1 MEGKLDSAEAQR
13 TYILAGST
21 DAGGNG
27 HAGAFTLRSVA
38 TGQRFTFRAKPPSG
52 RPGGPCR
59 RCDGTGKWR
68 GLDRYPC
75 RACEGTGVSPATS
88 HPPLF
93 VGVLTGS
100 ENTSDYQY
108 LGQITRSESGDV
120 YQHGR
125 KSRIGEDALSA
136 KAARWYLTR
145 LLAGQPTPGVEVY
158 HDGHCGRCGRLLTV
172 PESVATGIGPEC
184 AERMAAGK

>member
-59 RCDGTGKWR
+59 RCDGTGLWQGRK
-68 GLDRYPC
+68 GYPC
-75 RACEGTGVSPATS
+75 RACDGTGITPTNDR
-88 HPPLF
+88 PFF
-93 VGVLTGS
+93 VGVLTGPDNAS
-100 ENTSDYQY
+100 SYQY
-108 LGQITRSESGDV
+108 LGQIVRSGEGEV

-125 KSRIGEDALSA
+125 KSRIGEDAPSA

-145 LLAGQPTPGVEVY
+145 LLAGQPTPGVEVF

-184 AERMAAGK
+184 AQRMAAGE